1 MHQSILKYLTIIVIA
16 IALQACAT
24 GRTHPASQK
33 LIDEGATQLNPEEVV
48 GHLSGNTQVWA
59 EGGAYFSP
67 DGGLYVKWQG
77 KIFPER
83 NWAVDNN
90 GRVCIA
96 EPTGRVTSCSEYFL
110 KDGKVWAVTLE
121 VFGESTNIKPGE
133 DKIRKGNVLS
143 DLTVEGQL

>member
-1 MHQSILKYLTIIVIA
+1 MHQRIWKFLMIVAVA
-16 IALQACAT
+16 IGLQACAV
-24 GRTHPASQK
+24 GGTHPASQK
-33 LIDEGATQLNPEEVV
+33 LMDEGATQLNPEQVV

-67 DGGLYVKWQG
+67 DGALYVKWQG

-83 NWAVDNN
+83 NWTVDNN

-121 VFGESTNIKPGE
+121 VFGEETDIKPGV
-133 DKIRKGNVLS
+133 DKVRKGNVLS
-143 DLTVEGQL
+143 DLSAEGQL